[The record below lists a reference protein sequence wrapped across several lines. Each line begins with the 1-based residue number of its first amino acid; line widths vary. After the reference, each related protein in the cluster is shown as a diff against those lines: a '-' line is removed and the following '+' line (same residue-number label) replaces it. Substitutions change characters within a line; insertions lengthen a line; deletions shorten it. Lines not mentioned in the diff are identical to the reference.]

1 MKSLLIFALVG
12 SSVGVL
18 DGQSLREGARN
29 QGGTVE
35 NAVFE
40 NQGVATLPYLVR
52 NSEVV
57 IHAQIQ
63 SARTELT
70 RDETMVFTEYLLVP
84 IQTKKN
90 LVSPVANRPGMLTP
104 LVARRSG
111 GVLIE
116 GKYRMVTHA
125 DLFPE
130 SEAPKPGEE
139 AVLFLSKYPN
149 EPFYYFVGGPYG
161 MFRVKQGHVEAMTKA
176 VARLRQDRPRSLA
189 SFLHEID
196 VLLTPEED

>member
-1 MKSLLIFALVG
+1 MKSLLMFALVV
-12 SSVGVL
+12 SGVAVL
-18 DGQSLREGARN
+18 GGQNLRERARN

-35 NAVFE
+35 ITVFE

-52 NSEVV
+52 NSELV

-70 RDETMVFTEYLLVP
+70 RDETMVFTEYLLAP
-84 IQTKKN
+84 IETKKN
-90 LVSPVANRPGMLTP
+90 LVSPIASRPGMLTP

-116 GKYRMVTHA
+116 GNHRMVTHA

-130 SEAPKPGEE
+130 SEALRPGEE
-139 AVLFLSKYPN
+139 AVLFLSRYPN

-161 MFRVKQGHVEAMTKA
+161 IFRVRQGQVEAMTKA
-176 VARLRQDRPRSLA
+176 VARQRQDSPHPLA
-189 SFLHEID
+189 AFLKD
-196 VLLTPEED
+196 VELLIQQSR